1 MFRSWLWLLLCVP
14 MTALAIDADALKGLA
29 AEENDDKIAA
39 ISKLA
44 DSGDLAAVPALQAL
58 FDGTRSE
65 ERRVGKECA

>member
-1 MFRSWLWLLLCVP
+1 
-14 MTALAIDADALKGLA
+14 MTALAIDAEALKGLA

-58 FDGTRSE
+58 FDGTLYVSPQGE
-65 ERRVGKECA
+65 LMIVTDTSAVDAPQ